1 MQTGLALQ
9 ESLTPWLDTDTRS
22 VGVFA
27 WHSKTKELF
36 AHNSEQFFY
45 LLSTYKVPIAVQ
57 CLRLVD
63 AGVLKLDQW
72 VEVQET
78 DIPLF
83 SPILDQRHFSYPG
96 VKLHLKNLLRLMLEY
111 SDNTASDIVLRLA
124 GGIPEVKKFLAENHF
139 AKEISIDLSV
149 AEAFLIGKETD
160 SNDAGTPRAM
170 TDFLIQLSAG
180 KFLSKTS
187 TEFMLGC
194 MQRCKT
200 GNGRIR
206 ALLPANIII
215 QSKTGTLTGMA
226 NDIAIIDLPQ
236 NKGKLFLAIY
246 LKDST
251 ASAKELEN
259 VIANIAKIIFDFT
272 TAGISPA

>member
-1 MQTGLALQ
+1 MKTGLALQ
-9 ESLTPWLDTDTRS
+9 ESLTPWLDTGTRT

-27 WHSKTKELF
+27 WHSKRGEMF

-63 AGVLKLDQW
+63 EGILKLDQW
-72 VEVQET
+72 VEVLET
-78 DIPLF
+78 DIPLT
-83 SPILDQRHFSYPG
+83 SPILDLRHFSYPG
-96 VKLHLKNLLRLMLEY
+96 VRLHLKNLLRLMLEY

-124 GGIPEVKKFLAENHF
+124 GGIPAVKKFLDEYHF
-139 AKEISIDLSV
+139 SKEISIDLSV

-160 SNDAGTPRAM
+160 LNDAGTPRAM
-170 TDFLIQLSAG
+170 TNFLIQLNAG
-180 KFLSKTS
+180 KFLSAIS

-206 ALLPANIII
+206 ALLPADIII
-215 QSKTGTLTGMA
+215 TSKTGTLSGMA

-236 NKGKLFLAIY
+236 QEGKLFLAIY
-246 LKDST
+246 LKDTT
-251 ASAKELEN
+251 ASLKELEN

-272 TAGISPA
+272 ISPI